1 LSEFLQ
7 FLEERK
13 TAMLDDLRRFVEQ
26 ESPSLDKALVDRM
39 GRLVGELFVE
49 KTGGDIRVVPSEV
62 QGDNLIGT
70 FGSGE
75 RQILLIG
82 HFDTVW
88 AQGTL
93 ETMPFRIDGDRAYGP
108 GTVDMKGGLIQGI
121 YALHAL
127 KERRGELPVRVVF
140 LFNSD
145 EEIGSPSSRGLIE
158 EEAKKSDYVLVLEG
172 NHPGLLTTFR
182 KGNGIFRM
190 KVTGKAAH
198 SGIGHQDGIS
208 AIEELAR
215 HTLDLHALTDYAAG
229 TTLNVGV
236 VRGGTRFNVVAAEA
250 EAEIDLR
257 VADMREAERVI
268 PLILERRSY
277 REGIRLEVTGGLNRP
292 PMQRTEEVGRL
303 FERVRALGA
312 EHLGLEL
319 KESGSGGFS
328 DANLTAPFAPTI
340 DGLGSRGDGWHAVDE
355 HLIISAMPVYAALL
369 AHTLEALAHAP
380 AATPASAPDRRNA

>member
-1 LSEFLQ
+1 MSEYLQ
-7 FLEERK
+7 FLTEK
-13 TAMLDDLRRFVEQ
+13 KQAMLHDLQRFVEQ
-26 ESPSLDKALVDRM
+26 ESPSYNKKLVDEM
-39 GRLVGELFVE
+39 GRMVGELFRTL
-49 KTGGDIRVVPSEV
+49 TGGSVRVVPSAV

-88 AQGTL
+88 DQGTL
-93 ETMPFRIDGDRAYGP
+93 ATMPFRIDGDRAYGP
-108 GTVDMKGGLIQGI
+108 GAADMKGGLIQGI

-127 KERRGELPVRVVF
+127 KELNRNLPARIVF

-145 EEIGSPSSRGLIE
+145 EEIGSPSSRALIE
-158 EEAKKSDYVLVLEG
+158 EEAKKSDCVLVLEG
-172 NHPGLLTTFR
+172 CPEGVVNTSR

-198 SGIGHQDGIS
+198 AGANHEHGIS

-215 HTLDLHALTDYAAG
+215 HTLDLHGLTDYAKG

-257 VADMREAERVI
+257 IADMQEAERVI
-268 PLILERRSY
+268 PLIRERKPY

-292 PMQRTEEVGRL
+292 PMIRTERSGRL
-303 FERVRALGA
+303 FELVRRLGA
-312 EHLGLEL
+312 EHLGLDLHET
-319 KESGSGGFS
+319 GSGGFS

-340 DGLGSRGDGWHAVDE
+340 DGMGVRGSGWHAVDE
-355 HLIISAMPVYAALL
+355 HLIISAMPTYAALV
-369 AHTLEALAHAP
+369 AHTLEVLAHD
-380 AATPASAPDRRNA
+380 PDQLK